1 MYTNNWPTVDI
12 NLVLDVSSNK
22 LGFPMMR
29 KMIRDVNSSKKV
41 PSVDKLNTNYN
52 NSSEFP

>member
-22 LGFPMMR
+22 LGFPMMASNADIFDI
-29 KMIRDVNSSKKV
+29 MFF
-41 PSVDKLNTNYN
+41 LNLYA
-52 NSSEFP
+52 